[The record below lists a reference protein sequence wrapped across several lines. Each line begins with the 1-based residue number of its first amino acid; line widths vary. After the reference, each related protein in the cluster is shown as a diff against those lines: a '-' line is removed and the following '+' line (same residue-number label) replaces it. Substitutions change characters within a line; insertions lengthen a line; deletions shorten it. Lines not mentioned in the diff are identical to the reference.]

1 MTEPRTQRE
10 IDHAL
15 LAAGEETGW
24 WNEHGVP
31 APFPDDFFDPDS
43 GWAPAASPVAEPP
56 DGESPF

>member
-31 APFPDDFFDPDS
+31 APFPDDFFDPHTD
-43 GWAPAASPVAEPP
+43 WAPAGNPEPEP
-56 DGESPF
+56 ANGEPHF